1 MAEIYNIRTSS
12 SITNIV
18 ESFEQKAEMRQIVN
32 YSRSGMVYIQT
43 TGERKTTYEIVCYG
57 TTQQEG
63 SLENAWYNGDTLR
76 VTFNGSNYNGK
87 IISYEKEQIPNV
99 FDGTA
104 RQDYYKIKLTLAKVI
119 VGNS

>member
-1 MAEIYNIRTSS
+1 MAEIYNVRTST

-18 ESFEQKAEMRQIVN
+18 ESFEPKAEMRQIVN

-43 TGERKTTYEIVCYG
+43 TGERKTTYDVVCYG

-76 VTFNGSNYNGK
+76 VTFNGLTYNGK

-99 FDGTA
+99 FDGTT
-104 RQDYYKIKLTLAKVI
+104 RQDYYKLTLTLAKVI
-119 VGNS
+119 VSNS